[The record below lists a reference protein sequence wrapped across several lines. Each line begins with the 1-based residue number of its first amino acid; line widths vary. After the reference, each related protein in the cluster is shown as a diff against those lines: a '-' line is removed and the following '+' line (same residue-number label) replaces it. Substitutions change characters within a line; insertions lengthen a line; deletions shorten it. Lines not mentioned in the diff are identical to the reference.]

1 MTTASRPAPSQP
13 QPSSSALGRK
23 PRFWSFFRLFAGLG
37 GATLVLIPVASG
49 NSYIYSVVGLAL
61 FLAAILLLPTQP
73 RTTFDDKAREL
84 GAHLVVDG
92 GRYHLPNS
100 TSFVPVQLFL
110 SVDRVSA
117 LDSGLRVLVE
127 IPAAEIT
134 SFLAL
139 QSGKGWFLE
148 VIWSTHA
155 AEFAYRG
162 ASAER
167 LAQIAENAIRKV
179 APAPGPVVP
188 QSRAA
193 GV

>member
-1 MTTASRPAPSQP
+1 M
-13 QPSSSALGRK
+13 
-23 PRFWSFFRLFAGLG
+23 
-37 GATLVLIPVASG
+37 
-49 NSYIYSVVGLAL
+49 
-61 FLAAILLLPTQP
+61 
-73 RTTFDDKAREL
+73 
-84 GAHLVVDG
+84 VDG

-100 TSFVPVQLFL
+100 TSFVTVQLFL
-110 SVDRVSA
+110 SADRVSA
-117 LDSGLRVLVE
+117 LDAGLRVLVE
-127 IPAAEIT
+127 IPVAEIS

-155 AEFAYRG
+155 AEFSYRG

-167 LAQIAENAIRKV
+167 LAHIAENAIRKI
-179 APAPGPVVP
+179 APAPEPEVP